1 METAKNWA
9 QGPLTDFLI
18 DHWVNFVGIFV
29 VTFLAYYAGTRLVS
43 VIVNHAVKGARHREW
58 HKKDIEKR
66 QKTLANLFRTIWQI
80 VVMIAFA
87 YAVLN
92 EFFPH
97 IETTLA
103 PLFASAGIIGVAL
116 GFGAQSLIKD
126 FLSGI
131 FIISE
136 NQYRVGDII
145 DIDGFSGTVERIGT
159 RSTVMRDAEGNVH
172 YFPNG
177 MVQHVV
183 NKTLG
188 YSMARFTLMVQPST
202 DIDKLAD
209 IIDEIG
215 AEIANE
221 DSWKDKIIKPPAFV
235 SLGDITGN
243 STEII
248 IAGKTQPSDQWAV
261 TAEMRKRLH
270 ESFDK
275 HGIKLAVTPLQ
286 QTTSGTKRRK

>member
-1 METAKNWA
+1 MQDPQQWFNHTITSFA
-9 QGPLTDFLI
+9 L
-18 DHWVNFVGIFV
+18 DHWVNLMGIV
-29 VTFLAYYAGTRLVS
+29 LVTLLAYFVGTRLVD
-43 VIVNHAVKGARHREW
+43 VVVHKAVKGARHREW

-66 QKTLANLFRTIWQI
+66 QKTLSGLFHVIWKI
-80 VVMIAFA
+80 VVIAAFT
-87 YAVLN
+87 YAFLN

-103 PLFASAGIIGVAL
+103 PLFASAGIIGIAL

-159 RSTVMRDAEGNVH
+159 RSTVLRDAEGNVH

-177 MVQHVV
+177 MVQNVI

-188 YSMARFTLMVQPST
+188 YSMARFTLLVQPNT

-215 AEIANE
+215 AKLADEEA
-221 DSWKDKIIKPPAFV
+221 WKDKIIKAPAFV

-243 STEII
+243 STEVIV
-248 IAGKTQPSDQWAV
+248 AGKTQPSDQWAV
-261 TAEMRKRLH
+261 TAEMRRRLH
-270 ESFDK
+270 ESFER
-275 HGIKLAVTPLQ
+275 HGIQLAITPSSLKN
-286 QTTSGTKRRK
+286 TGSRK

>member
-1 METAKNWA
+1 MDLLQNWLN
-9 QGPLTDFLI
+9 GPLTDFI
-18 DHWVNFVGIFV
+18 VDHWVNFIGIFV
-29 VTFLAYYAGTRLVS
+29 VSFLAYYSGTRLVG
-43 VIVNHAVKGARHREW
+43 VIVHRAVRGARHRVW

-66 QKTLANLFRTIWQI
+66 QKTLSGLFRAVWRII
-80 VVMIAFA
+80 VVVAFS

-103 PLFASAGIIGVAL
+103 PLFASAGIIGVAI

-126 FLSGI
+126 FISGI

-159 RSTVMRDAEGNVH
+159 RSTVLRDAEGNVH

-188 YSMARFTLMVQPST
+188 FSMARFTLLVQPST

-215 AEIANE
+215 AELANE
-221 DSWKDKIIKPPAFV
+221 ETWKDKIIKPPAFI
-235 SLGDITGN
+235 SLGEITGN
-243 STEII
+243 STEVIV
-248 IAGKTQPSDQWAV
+248 AGKTQPSDQWAV
-261 TAEMRKRLH
+261 TAEMRRRLH
-270 ESFDK
+270 VAFEK
-275 HGIKLAVTPLQ
+275 HAIKLALLPTPQ
-286 QTTSGTKRRK
+286 AGSKRK

>member
-1 METAKNWA
+1 MEEVELLFSNSIV
-9 QGPLTDFLI
+9 DFVQYHGLPI
-18 DHWVNFVGIFV
+18 GAIIVVGIV
-29 VTFLAYYAGTRLVS
+29 AYFAGTQLVDF
-43 VIVNHAVKGARHREW
+43 IVHRAVRGARHRVW

-66 QKTLANLFRTIWQI
+66 QKTLGNLFRSIWK
-80 VVMIAFA
+80 IAVIA
-87 YAVLN
+87 SCGYALLREVLGPDIN
-92 EFFPH
+92 S
-97 IETTLA
+97 TLA
-103 PLFASAGIIGVAL
+103 PLFASAGIIGIAL

-126 FLSGI
+126 FISGI

-177 MVQHVV
+177 MVQHVI

-188 YSMARFTLMVQPST
+188 FSMARFALLVQPST

-209 IIDEIG
+209 IIDEVG
-215 AEIANE
+215 AELANE
-221 DSWKDKIIKPPAFV
+221 DAWKDKIIKAPAFV

-243 STEII
+243 STEVIV
-248 IAGKTQPSDQWAV
+248 AGKTQPSDQWAV

-270 ESFDK
+270 EAFEK
-275 HGIKLAVTPLQ
+275 HRIKLAMSPLA
-286 QTTSGTKRRK
+286 QTANSRKKR

>member
-1 METAKNWA
+1 METVKNWA

-18 DHWVNFVGIFV
+18 DHWVNFIGIFV
-29 VTFLAYYAGTRLVS
+29 VTFLAYYAGTRLVG
-43 VIVNHAVKGARHREW
+43 VIVHRAVKGARHREW

-66 QKTLANLFRTIWQI
+66 QKTLANLFRTIWRI
-80 VVMIAFA
+80 VVTIAFA
-87 YAVLN
+87 YAILN
-92 EFFPH
+92 EFFPR

-145 DIDGFSGTVERIGT
+145 DIEGFSGTVERIGT
-159 RSTVMRDAEGNVH
+159 RSTVLRDAEGNVH

-188 YSMARFTLMVQPST
+188 FSMARFTLMVQPTT

-209 IIDEIG
+209 VIDEIG
-215 AEIANE
+215 AELAND
-221 DSWKDKIIKPPAFV
+221 DSWKDKIIEPPSFV

-243 STEII
+243 STEVIV
-248 IAGKTQPSDQWAV
+248 AGKTQPSDQWAV
-261 TAEMRKRLH
+261 TAEMRRRLH
-270 ESFDK
+270 EAFEK
-275 HGIKLAVTPLQ
+275 HGIKLAITPLTQ
-286 QTTSGTKRRK
+286 ITGGTKRRK